1 MEQPLLEGATCSD
14 ESQAARLWQPQDYK
28 PIRNNIGRF
37 LSVFCYPALLPF
49 ALFSQ
54 CDANAANAKA
64 MRSQFLIMGLV
75 AGVSCHALVE
85 YGLFWT
91 PFSRTLVHF
100 GVFLTVDH
108 AFLWLTFIAHQL
120 IHIFLVNRKE
130 NRLNAGKLH
139 GERVVIIGNGPS
151 ALEGKEYGE
160 EIDGFDEVVRFNNFQ
175 NKKHGLERW
184 VGSKCTVHFSD
195 GVLYPTFKEYA
206 APGATVVLSL
216 FADRFIVAGSYFVLR
231 GGADL
236 ETQLTMDFLRD
247 PTTTWIDKDRIESL
261 KEKIGLTGIKHPTS
275 GMLAIDY
282 FVKKPGV
289 QLPVAIHGFDFFMGP
304 KIHYYDAYEPLYE
317 RINNNI
323 GVNQHSPHKEKVY
336 VEKLISEG
344 KVVFVKDL
352 PKGH

>member
-1 MEQPLLEGATCSD
+1 MEKQLVEGATRDD
-14 ESQAARLWQPQDYK
+14 ESQAAQLWQPQHYK
-28 PIRNNIGRF
+28 PFRNNLGRF
-37 LSVFCYPALLPF
+37 LSIFCYPALLPF
-49 ALFSQ
+49 ALFSR
-54 CDANAANAKA
+54 CEANAANAKS
-64 MRSQFLIMGLV
+64 MRSQFLVMGLL
-75 AGVSCHALVE
+75 AGGFCHAFVE
-85 YGLFWT
+85 HALERTAFT
-91 PFSRTLVHF
+91 RTLVHLA
-100 GVFLTVDH
+100 VFLTVDH
-108 AFLWLTFIAHQL
+108 AFLWLAFIAHQL
-120 IHIFLVNRKE
+120 ISIFLVNRKE

-139 GERVVIIGNGPS
+139 GKRVVIIGNGPS

-160 EIDGFDEVVRFNNFQ
+160 QIDDFDEVVRFNNFQ
-175 NKKHGLERW
+175 NKKAGLDRW

-236 ETQLTMDFLRD
+236 ETQLTMDFLND
-247 PTTTWIDKDRIESL
+247 PTTTWIEKERIESL
-261 KEKIGLTGIKHPTS
+261 KEKIGLSGIKHPTS

-282 FVKKPGV
+282 FVNKPGV
-289 QLPVAIHGFDFFMGP
+289 QLPVVIHGFDFFMGP

-336 VEKLISEG
+336 VEKLIAEG
-344 KVVFVKDL
+344 KVVFIKDL
-352 PKGH
+352 PKGT